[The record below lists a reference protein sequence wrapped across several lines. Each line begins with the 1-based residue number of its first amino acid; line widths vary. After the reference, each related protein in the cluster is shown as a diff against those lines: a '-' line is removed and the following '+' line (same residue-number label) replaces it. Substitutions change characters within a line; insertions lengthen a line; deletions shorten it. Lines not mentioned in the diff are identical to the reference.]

1 MMSRFG
7 VNCNDV
13 WREVSEDEFTNI
25 APSSEYDR
33 NSVQGLMNL
42 IREALEILQN
52 PEHLSQAQI
61 KDLEAKVKQLNAQ
74 LIRESTLARRV
85 DLSVPRYPVR

>member
-1 MMSRFG
+1 MSRFG
-7 VNCNDV
+7 INCNDV

-42 IREALEILQN
+42 IREALEILRN
-52 PEHLSQAQI
+52 PEHLSQVQI

-85 DLSVPRYPVR
+85 DPSVPWYPVR

>member
-1 MMSRFG
+1 MSRFG
-7 VNCNDV
+7 INCNDV

-42 IREALEILQN
+42 IREALEILRN
-52 PEHLSQAQI
+52 PEHLSQVQI
-61 KDLEAKVKQLNAQ
+61 KDLEEKVKQLNTQ

-85 DLSVPRYPVR
+85 DPSVPRYPVW

>member
-1 MMSRFG
+1 MSRFG
-7 VNCNDV
+7 INCNDV
-13 WREVSEDEFTNI
+13 WREVSKDEFTNI

-42 IREALEILQN
+42 IREALEILRN

-85 DLSVPRYPVR
+85 DPSVPRYPVR

>member
-1 MMSRFG
+1 
-7 VNCNDV
+7 
-13 WREVSEDEFTNI
+13 
-25 APSSEYDR
+25 
-33 NSVQGLMNL
+33 MNL
-42 IREALEILQN
+42 IREALEILRN

-85 DLSVPRYPVR
+85 DPSVPQYPVR

>member
-1 MMSRFG
+1 MSRFG
-7 VNCNDV
+7 INCDDV

-25 APSSEYDR
+25 APSSEYDQ

-42 IREALEILQN
+42 IREALEILRN

-85 DLSVPRYPVR
+85 DPSVPWYPVR

>member
-1 MMSRFG
+1 MSRFG
-7 VNCNDV
+7 INCNNV

-42 IREALEILQN
+42 IREALEILPN

-85 DLSVPRYPVR
+85 DPSVPRNHVR

>member
-1 MMSRFG
+1 MSRFG
-7 VNCNDV
+7 INRNDM

-42 IREALEILQN
+42 IREALQVLQN
-52 PEHLSQAQI
+52 PEHLTQAQI
-61 KDLEAKVKQLNAQ
+61 KDLKAKVQQLDTQ
-74 LIRESTLARRV
+74 LTRVSTLARRV
-85 DLSVPRYPVR
+85 DPTVPRYPVQ

>member
-1 MMSRFG
+1 MSMFG
-7 VNCNDV
+7 INCNNV

-42 IREALEILQN
+42 IREALEILRN

-61 KDLEAKVKQLNAQ
+61 KDLEPKVKQLNTQ

-85 DLSVPRYPVR
+85 DPSVPRYPVW

>member
-1 MMSRFG
+1 MYRFG
-7 VNCNDV
+7 INCNDV
-13 WREVSEDEFTNI
+13 WREVSEDDFTNI
-25 APSSEYDR
+25 APSSEYDQ

-42 IREALEILQN
+42 IREAQEILRN

-85 DLSVPRYPVR
+85 DPSVPRYPVW

>member
-1 MMSRFG
+1 MSRFG
-7 VNCNDV
+7 INCDNV

-25 APSSEYDR
+25 APSSEYDQ

-42 IREALEILQN
+42 IREALEILRN
-52 PEHLSQAQI
+52 PEHLSQVQI
-61 KDLEAKVKQLNAQ
+61 KGLEVKVEQLNPQ

-85 DLSVPRYPVR
+85 DPSVPWYPVQ

>member
-1 MMSRFG
+1 MSRFDI
-7 VNCNDV
+7 NCDDV

-25 APSSEYDR
+25 APSSEYDQ

-42 IREALEILQN
+42 IREALEILRN

-85 DLSVPRYPVR
+85 DPSVPRPWS

>member
-1 MMSRFG
+1 MSQFG
-7 VNCNDV
+7 INCDNV

-42 IREALEILQN
+42 IREALEILRN

-61 KDLEAKVKQLNAQ
+61 KDLEVKVKQLNAQ

-85 DLSVPRYPVR
+85 DPSVSWYPVR

>member
-1 MMSRFG
+1 MSRFG
-7 VNCNDV
+7 INCDNV

-42 IREALEILQN
+42 IREALEILRN

-61 KDLEAKVKQLNAQ
+61 KDLKAKV
-74 LIRESTLARRV
+74 E
-85 DLSVPRYPVR
+85 